1 MIRCPFT
8 REAVL
13 QMLPIFRDD
22 AHIARR
28 VSNHAYAISEAQV
41 RQLRNQRRRA

>member
-8 REAVL
+8 RDAVL
-13 QMLPIFRDD
+13 EMIPIFKDD

-28 VSNHAYAISEAQV
+28 VSNTAYAISEAEV
-41 RQLRNQRRRA
+41 RQLRAQRRRH